1 MRELTISEQAA
12 LELLGDFQP
21 TVNPLDCKIKG
32 YVNGNKEY
40 YDSPSL
46 REMAD
51 ALNSIAQWLDER
63 ANEAETQ
70 EKV

>member
-1 MRELTISEQAA
+1 MREFTISELAT

-21 TVNPLDCKIKG
+21 TVNPLDCMLKG
-32 YVNGNKEY
+32 SIDGHKEY
-40 YDSPSL
+40 ISSTSL